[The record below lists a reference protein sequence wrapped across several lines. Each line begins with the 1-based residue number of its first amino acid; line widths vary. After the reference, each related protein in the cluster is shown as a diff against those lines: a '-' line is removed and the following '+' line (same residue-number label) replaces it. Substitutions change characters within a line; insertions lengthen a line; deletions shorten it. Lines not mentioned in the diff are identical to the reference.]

1 MNRIL
6 VEVKLDSVIIK
17 NVNPGEETV
26 EKTVLNYSLLQG
38 PSFTRLDLNQC
49 EQFIPDLVKAGR
61 DSFIDSTVYLI
72 FPQSLFHTLTL
83 PAKPELSKLQQ
94 YNEHKFEIS
103 IIFPFLESD
112 AFSLD
117 VQTIAHSGFNNP
129 DSELVTVINNDL
141 LNFASMVK
149 KNTNSPRVKII
160 VPFLSLKEFIKKNF
174 PDEQKSVLLHISGN
188 SIILASLRG
197 AEIASVYSTNF
208 IDIPSIPDII
218 DSFLLNNSSGRIDK
232 DTLSNIYFSLEE
244 YKVGLASL
252 VEKWMNIKT
261 VENFAGLPLG
271 KVCKI
276 PPDLLAEI
284 RNEA

>member
-149 KNTNSPRVKII
+149 KKHKLTK
-160 VPFLSLKEFIKKNF
+160 
-174 PDEQKSVLLHISGN
+174 G
-188 SIILASLRG
+188 
-197 AEIASVYSTNF
+197 
-208 IDIPSIPDII
+208 
-218 DSFLLNNSSGRIDK
+218 
-232 DTLSNIYFSLEE
+232 
-244 YKVGLASL
+244 
-252 VEKWMNIKT
+252 
-261 VENFAGLPLG
+261 
-271 KVCKI
+271 
-276 PPDLLAEI
+276 
-284 RNEA
+284 

>member
-6 VEVKLDSVIIK
+6 VEAKHDSVVIK

-26 EKTVLNYSLLQG
+26 EKTVLNYSILQG
-38 PSFTRLDLNQC
+38 PSFTRLDLDQC
-49 EQFIPDLVKAGR
+49 EHFIPDLINAGQN
-61 DSFIDSTVYLI
+61 SFNDSTVYLI
-72 FPQSLFHTLTL
+72 FPQSLFHTMTL

-94 YNEHKFEIS
+94 YNEHKLEIGT
-103 IIFPFLESD
+103 IFPFLELDS
-112 AFSLD
+112 FSLD
-117 VQTIAHSGFNNP
+117 VQTVLPSGFNIPN
-129 DSELVTVINNDL
+129 SELVTVINNEL
-141 LNFASMVK
+141 LNFASSVK
-149 KNTNSPRVKII
+149 KTTGSPRVKII

-174 PDEQKSVLLHISGN
+174 PDDQKSVLLHISGN
-188 SIILASLRG
+188 SIILASLKG
-197 AEIASVYSTNF
+197 SEIATVYSTNF

-244 YKVGLASL
+244 YMVGLASL
-252 VEKWMNIKT
+252 VEKWINIKT